1 MHVVIGGFGRVGR
14 YLAHMLEGAGHT
26 VAVIDRSSAVFEEYG
41 EEIRGRKLAGEVFDR
56 GTLVK
61 AGIEKADVFAAVTS
75 GDNSNIISARV
86 ARERF
91 GVPHVVARIFDP
103 RRAQL
108 YRELGI
114 PTISTVEWTTQM
126 LLTMIVQ
133 PGLRVIHSFG
143 DGEVTLIELPANR
156 RFVGKNPAEIA
167 AECGANVTVIVRNGA
182 ALQPSPSTFV
192 EPNDSLYVS
201 VGKDCMDALYKYLDE
216 AE

>member
-56 GTLVK
+56 GTLIK

-91 GVPHVVARIFDP
+91 NVPHVVARIFDP

-126 LLTMIVQ
+126 LLAMIVQ
-133 PGLRVIHSFG
+133 PGLRVAHTFG
-143 DGEVTLIELPANR
+143 DGEVTLIELQAGSKL
-156 RFVGKNPAEIA
+156 VGKSPSEVTS
-167 AECGANVTVIVRNGA
+167 ECGAVVTVIVRDGI
-182 ALQPSPSTFV
+182 ALQPTSSTFI
-192 EPNDSLYVS
+192 ERDDLLFMT
-201 VGKDCMDALYKYLDE
+201 VGKECMEALYHYLDQ